1 MFRIVGWI
9 KEQEWTEMLNSPPG
23 PRARLWPRRPA
34 QRGAAPST
42 AAPLRTLPVLLD
54 HHQQLP
60 PSSLWA
66 RPAPW
71 PLLTLPIPEYSR
83 STGGEAPCQGLGTGQ
98 DCAPMAA
105 ASALRQPPHSVMGPG
120 SQHLCSTT
128 WSASGKEESSSWPAA
143 LEGRAGLQSGANSP
157 RSRFLP

>member
-1 MFRIVGWI
+1 MV
-9 KEQEWTEMLNSPPG
+9 WTTTIPPPFSLPPPPPG

-83 STGGEAPCQGLGTGQ
+83 GEAPCQGLGTRQ

-143 LEGRAGLQSGANSP
+143 LEGRAGLQSGANSL